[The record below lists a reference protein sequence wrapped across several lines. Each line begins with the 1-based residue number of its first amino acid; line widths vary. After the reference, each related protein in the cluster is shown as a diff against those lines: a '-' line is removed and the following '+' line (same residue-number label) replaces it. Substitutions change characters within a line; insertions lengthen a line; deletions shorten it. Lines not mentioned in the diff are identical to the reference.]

1 MDHHVHAV
9 VIHIPTS
16 FQEECIGLLQG
27 MSPEEGEVLVRMGAH
42 GVQILREG
50 NITRD
55 VSDLRIEYERKLSN
69 KDQERQMWQEVF
81 TNHQASVLNE
91 RVQQFQVEMERYKQ
105 RLEASERDRMALER
119 AHIQTVEEEKN
130 KVLTKYEALS
140 HQQQEE
146 WKQLHERWIIAQA
159 ELTCSKDT
167 VDLLVRTRVHE
178 VVEER
183 RQDHS
188 RHIDELTTLVETY
201 RTKCQEMEVRE
212 QATKVEALHLAME
225 EQKKEVQEIK
235 ATLGAKNRQ
244 SSATLGK
251 EGEAYFYE
259 LAERT
264 FATYDDFEMENK
276 TKVGHSGDF
285 QNVRIGVYCLVIIIP
300 QPFIVFRFRN
310 AVTSVLCLVYNNIYL
325 LYRMNSLCS
334 VNTHGFHKKTIVVP
348 VPTTLSPF
356 TTVNSYATVA
366 NVLSLPYSVTGYL
379 GVSVNIAQTKM
390 IVACSAG
397 VYCYVSANYGTSWTL
412 STTLSTSGF
421 YCCAFSVDGTRG
433 VAGVQGG
440 YMYFINWSS
449 TTPTLTAFDT
459 TARAYYSVS
468 MTPDG
473 SKINA
478 TNAANNFYSSWN
490 GSTYN
495 AFSTGN
501 GMSHIGIGTSP
512 NANTVIMANGWL
524 FQSSTWN
531 GSTWSANVNT
541 GMAGSGCGMCFLGG
555 GQSGTPSYVLIANN
569 GSRNDTS
576 VANSLYLFQWNPS
589 TKQLSNP
596 ISVTSD
602 YGGVVNGALT
612 PCGSNG
618 NIVYFINSTT
628 PSSPYVSAITFT
640 VT

>member
-188 RHIDELTTLVETY
+188 RHIEELTTLVETY

-285 QNVRIGVYCLVIIIP
+285 HLK
-300 QPFIVFRFRN
+300 FKDF
-310 AVTSVLCLVYNNIYL
+310 SVLADTKHFLVGKISTTDVTKFKYDMSRNQSIRVGWLISLNGHISNYSKRPYAFEVVDGRLLVFINDLKHAENPGKMLEDIYYMSNF
-325 LYRMNSLCS
+325 LYHEMLNVES
-334 VNTHGFHKKTIVVP
+334 NTEVLKNYQRYEKRIKENMIQLHKVSKKTIASMNQLRDDVLDTEKFIVNMINEDMMNVRNEHSTLVQEWWGEHVVAHSGAKIKSSALYEHFTGIHA
-348 VPTTLSPF
+348 TTSIKSDMFKSVLKAMLQEDQLHFPKTEKSPW
-356 TTVNSYATVA
+356 TI
-366 NVLSLPYSVTGYL
+366 L
-379 GVSVNIAQTKM
+379 GFRLKN
-390 IVACSAG
+390 
-397 VYCYVSANYGTSWTL
+397 
-412 STTLSTSGF
+412 
-421 YCCAFSVDGTRG
+421 
-433 VAGVQGG
+433 
-440 YMYFINWSS
+440 
-449 TTPTLTAFDT
+449 
-459 TARAYYSVS
+459 
-468 MTPDG
+468 
-473 SKINA
+473 
-478 TNAANNFYSSWN
+478 
-490 GSTYN
+490 
-495 AFSTGN
+495 
-501 GMSHIGIGTSP
+501 
-512 NANTVIMANGWL
+512 
-524 FQSSTWN
+524 
-531 GSTWSANVNT
+531 
-541 GMAGSGCGMCFLGG
+541 
-555 GQSGTPSYVLIANN
+555 
-569 GSRNDTS
+569 
-576 VANSLYLFQWNPS
+576 
-589 TKQLSNP
+589 
-596 ISVTSD
+596 
-602 YGGVVNGALT
+602 
-612 PCGSNG
+612 
-618 NIVYFINSTT
+618 
-628 PSSPYVSAITFT
+628 
-640 VT
+640 

>member
-1 MDHHVHAV
+1 
-9 VIHIPTS
+9 
-16 FQEECIGLLQG
+16 
-27 MSPEEGEVLVRMGAH
+27 MGAH

-188 RHIDELTTLVETY
+188 RHIEELTTLVETY

-285 QNVRIGVYCLVIIIP
+285 HLK
-300 QPFIVFRFRN
+300 FKDF
-310 AVTSVLCLVYNNIYL
+310 SVLADTKHFLVGKI
-325 LYRMNSLCS
+325 
-334 VNTHGFHKKTIVVP
+334 
-348 VPTTLSPF
+348 
-356 TTVNSYATVA
+356 
-366 NVLSLPYSVTGYL
+366 
-379 GVSVNIAQTKM
+379 
-390 IVACSAG
+390 
-397 VYCYVSANYGTSWTL
+397 
-412 STTLSTSGF
+412 STTDVTKFKYDMSRNQSIRVGWLISLNGHISN
-421 YCCAFSVDGTRG
+421 YSKRPYAFEVVDGRLL
-433 VAGVQGG
+433 V
-440 YMYFINWSS
+440 FINDLKHAEN
-449 TTPTLTAFDT
+449 P
-459 TARAYYSVS
+459 V
-468 MTPDG
+468 
-473 SKINA
+473 
-478 TNAANNFYSSWN
+478 
-490 GSTYN
+490 
-495 AFSTGN
+495 
-501 GMSHIGIGTSP
+501 
-512 NANTVIMANGWL
+512 
-524 FQSSTWN
+524 
-531 GSTWSANVNT
+531 
-541 GMAGSGCGMCFLGG
+541 FLG
-555 GQSGTPSYVLIANN
+555 
-569 GSRNDTS
+569 D
-576 VANSLYLFQWNPS
+576 
-589 TKQLSNP
+589 
-596 ISVTSD
+596 
-602 YGGVVNGALT
+602 
-612 PCGSNG
+612 
-618 NIVYFINSTT
+618 
-628 PSSPYVSAITFT
+628 
-640 VT
+640 